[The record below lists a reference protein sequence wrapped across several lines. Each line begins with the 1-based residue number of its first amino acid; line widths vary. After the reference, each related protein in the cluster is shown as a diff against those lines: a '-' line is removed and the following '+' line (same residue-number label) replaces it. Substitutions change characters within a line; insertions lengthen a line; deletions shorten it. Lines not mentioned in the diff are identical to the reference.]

1 MKDLAIVAAAC
12 FLASVGQWA
21 FALLVISLYF
31 LA

>member
-1 MKDLAIVAAAC
+1 MKDFAIVAAAC

-21 FALLVISLYF
+21 VAGTVLAIYF

>member
-21 FALLVISLYF
+21 VASVVILIYF